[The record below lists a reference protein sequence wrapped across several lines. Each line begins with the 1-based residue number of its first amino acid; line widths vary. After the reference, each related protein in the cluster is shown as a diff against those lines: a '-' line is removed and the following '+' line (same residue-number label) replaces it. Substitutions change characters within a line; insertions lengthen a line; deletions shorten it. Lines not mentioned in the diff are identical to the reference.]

1 METDNKPALAFA
13 IIGNGLNL
21 AYNIPFVYLVWKNR
35 SSKNISGTFLLLRF
49 WGSIAWLI
57 YAVLVMDAWVGF
69 SYVVTLTA
77 TCAIYYIKFGE
88 RNNKKR
94 EIQESEEEI
103 NNEIKEETNNEN
115 DPIPLVEQIQIQNRF
130 PSKYTLEISQTST
143 I

>member
-1 METDNKPALAFA
+1 METTNKPALAFA

-49 WGSIAWLI
+49 WGSISWLV

-88 RNNKKR
+88 RNNKKKLH
-94 EIQESEEEI
+94 
-103 NNEIKEETNNEN
+103 NKDETNGDNPVSLE
-115 DPIPLVEQIQIQNRF
+115 EQIQIQHHF

>member
-49 WGSIAWLI
+49 WGSISWLI

-94 EIQESEEEI
+94 EIKEDEEEPEVNEDLESELVFESVTRTEEMY
-103 NNEIKEETNNEN
+103 KT
-115 DPIPLVEQIQIQNRF
+115 
-130 PSKYTLEISQTST
+130 TT

>member
-1 METDNKPALAFA
+1 METSNKPALAFA

-49 WGSIAWLI
+49 WGSISWLV
-57 YAVLVMDAWVGF
+57 YAALVMDAWVGF

-88 RNNKKR
+88 RNNKKKLH
-94 EIQESEEEI
+94 
-103 NNEIKEETNNEN
+103 NNDETNEEN
-115 DPIPLVEQIQIQNRF
+115 RENRENREDNPVSLEEQIQIQHHF

>member
-1 METDNKPALAFA
+1 METSNKPALAFA

-49 WGSIAWLI
+49 WGSISWLV
-57 YAVLVMDAWVGF
+57 YAALVMDAWVGF

-94 EIQESEEEI
+94 EIQECE
-103 NNEIKEETNNEN
+103 EETNNEN
-115 DPIPLVEQIQIQNRF
+115 DPLPLVEQIQIQHRF

>member
-1 METDNKPALAFA
+1 METDNKPALAFV

-49 WGSIAWLI
+49 WGSISWLI

-94 EIQESEEEI
+94 EIKEDEEEPEVNEDLESELVFESVTRTEEMY
-103 NNEIKEETNNEN
+103 KT
-115 DPIPLVEQIQIQNRF
+115 
-130 PSKYTLEISQTST
+130 TT

>member
-49 WGSIAWLI
+49 WGSISWLI

-94 EIQESEEEI
+94 EIKESEET
-103 NNEIKEETNNEN
+103 NNEIKEETKS
-115 DPIPLVEQIQIQNRF
+115 D
-130 PSKYTLEISQTST
+130 SKSVTRIDEMYKTTT

>member
-1 METDNKPALAFA
+1 METTNKPALAFA

-49 WGSIAWLI
+49 WGSISWLI

-94 EIQESEEEI
+94 EIEETEEKE
-103 NNEIKEETNNEN
+103 NKEETKS
-115 DPIPLVEQIQIQNRF
+115 D
-130 PSKYTLEISQTST
+130 SKSVTRIDEMYKTTT

>member
-94 EIQESEEEI
+94 EIKEAEAEPEVNEDLDAEPVFESVTRIDEI
-103 NNEIKEETNNEN
+103 YKT
-115 DPIPLVEQIQIQNRF
+115 
-130 PSKYTLEISQTST
+130 TT

>member
-49 WGSIAWLI
+49 WGSISWLI

-69 SYVVTLTA
+69 SYIVTLTA

-94 EIQESEEEI
+94 EIKESEET

-115 DPIPLVEQIQIQNRF
+115 DPIPLVEQIQIQHHF

>member
-1 METDNKPALAFA
+1 METSNKPALAFA

-49 WGSIAWLI
+49 WGSISWLV

-88 RNNKKR
+88 RNNKKKLH
-94 EIQESEEEI
+94 
-103 NNEIKEETNNEN
+103 NKDETNEDNPVSLE
-115 DPIPLVEQIQIQNRF
+115 EQIQIQHHF